1 MKPVVLLLL
10 LLIPVGSAFGQL
22 EGDDLIGIEAVFVEG
37 TDIIDITGFTTYLE
51 SDVTFI
57 ITSPNNNIVE
67 IGQISP
73 DDEGKLETQF
83 IVGQTWNQDGD
94 YTITATQGLPPNDTI
109 TDSVTVEI
117 LDGVVV
123 PEFGTIAMLVLM
135 VAITSIVVLTRK
147 THFTKY

>member
-22 EGDDLIGIEAVFVEG
+22 ERDDLIGIEAVFVEG

>member
-57 ITSPNNNIVE
+57 ITSPNNNIVQ

-83 IVGQTWNQDGD
+83 IVGQTWNEDGD
-94 YTITATQGLPPNDTI
+94 YIITATQGLPPYDTI

>member
-10 LLIPVGSAFGQL
+10 LLIPVGSAFAQL
-22 EGDDLIGIEAVFVEG
+22 EGDDLIGIEAVFVHG
-37 TDIIDITGFTTYLE
+37 TDIIDITGFTTYLY

-57 ITSPNNNIVE
+57 ITSPNGNIVE

-73 DDEGKLETQF
+73 DENGMLETQF
-83 IVGQTWNQDGD
+83 IVGDTWQQDGD
-94 YTITATQGLPPNDTI
+94 YIITASQGYTDSDLI

-117 LDGVVV
+117 LEGVVV

-147 THFTKY
+147 TNIANY

>member
-1 MKPVVLLLL
+1 MKHVVLLLL

-51 SDVTFI
+51 SDVTFM

-94 YTITATQGLPPNDTI
+94 YIITATQGLPPNDTI

>member
-10 LLIPVGSAFGQL
+10 LLIPVGSAFAQL
-22 EGDDLIGIEAVFVEG
+22 EGDDLIGIEAVFVHG
-37 TDIIDITGFTTYLE
+37 TDIIDITGFTTYLY

-57 ITSPNNNIVE
+57 ITSPNGNIVE

-73 DDEGKLETQF
+73 DENGMLETQF
-83 IVGQTWNQDGD
+83 IVGDTWQQDGD
-94 YTITATQGLPPNDTI
+94 YIITASQGYTDSDLI

-117 LDGVVV
+117 LEGVVV

-147 THFTKY
+147 TNIVNY

>member
-1 MKPVVLLLL
+1 MKHVVLLLL

-51 SDVTFI
+51 SDVTFM

>member
-10 LLIPVGSAFGQL
+10 LLIPVGSAFAQL
-22 EGDDLIGIEAVFVEG
+22 EGEDLLGIEAVFVHG
-37 TDIIDITGFTTYLE
+37 TDIIDITGFTTYLY

-57 ITSPNNNIVE
+57 ITSPNGNIVE

-73 DDEGKLETQF
+73 DENGMLETQF
-83 IVGQTWNQDGD
+83 IVGGTWQQDGD
-94 YTITATQGLPPNDTI
+94 YIITASQGYTDSDLI
-109 TDSVTVEI
+109 SDSVTVEI
-117 LDGVVV
+117 LEGVVV

-147 THFTKY
+147 ANITNY

>member
-1 MKPVVLLLL
+1 M

-94 YTITATQGLPPNDTI
+94 YIITATQGLPPNDTI

-147 THFTKY
+147 TNIANY

>member
-67 IGQISP
+67 IRQISP